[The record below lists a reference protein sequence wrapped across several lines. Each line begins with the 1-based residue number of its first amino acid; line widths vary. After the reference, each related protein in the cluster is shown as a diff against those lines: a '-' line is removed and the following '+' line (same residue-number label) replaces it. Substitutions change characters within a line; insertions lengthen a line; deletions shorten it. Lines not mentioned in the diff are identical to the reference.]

1 MREVILDTETTGL
14 DPKLGHRLV
23 EIGAVELV
31 NHTPTGVNY
40 QTYLNPERDVDP
52 GAQEIHGLT
61 NEFLKQHPTF
71 GDISAE
77 FIDFLSNSTLVIH
90 NAPFDL
96 AFINMELNR
105 LGEPLISS
113 EKVIDTL
120 VLARKKFPGA
130 QANLDALCRR
140 FAIENRHR
148 ELHGALVDAAL
159 LADVYIELIGGK
171 EPTLGLS
178 AKKTNSTLA
187 EERTRVYQK
196 PRSFPVSEEELELHR
211 AFVKT
216 LINPIWDKT

>member
-1 MREVILDTETTGL
+1 MREIILDTETTGL
-14 DPKLGHRLV
+14 DPKMGHRLV
-23 EIGAVELV
+23 EIGAVELI

-40 QTYLNPERDVDP
+40 QTYINPERDVDP

-61 NEFLKQHPTF
+61 NEFLKQHPAF

-77 FIDFLSNSTLVIH
+77 FMSFLSDSTLIIH

-96 AFINMELNR
+96 AFINMELSR
-105 LGEPLISS
+105 LEVTPISS
-113 EKVIDTL
+113 ERVIDTL

-130 QANLDALCRR
+130 QANLDALCRK

-178 AKKTNSTLA
+178 DKKSKAVA
-187 EERTRVYQK
+187 EETARVYQS

-216 LINPIWDKT
+216 LRNPIWDRS

>member
-1 MREVILDTETTGL
+1 MREIILDTETTGL
-14 DPKLGHRLV
+14 DPKMGHRLV
-23 EIGAVELV
+23 EIGAVELI

-40 QTYLNPERDVDP
+40 QTYINPERDVDP

-71 GDISAE
+71 GDVSAE
-77 FIDFLSNSTLVIH
+77 FMDFLSDSTLVIH

-105 LGEPLISS
+105 LGEPSISS
-113 EKVIDTL
+113 ERVIDTL

-178 AKKTNSTLA
+178 AKKINTVA
-187 EERTRVYQK
+187 EDTTRVYQK
-196 PRSFPVSEEELELHR
+196 PRSFPVTEEELELHR

>member
-1 MREVILDTETTGL
+1 MREIILDTETTGL
-14 DPKLGHRLV
+14 DPKMGHRLV
-23 EIGAVELV
+23 EIGAVELI

-40 QTYLNPERDVDP
+40 QTYINPERDVDP

-71 GDISAE
+71 GDVSAE
-77 FIDFLSNSTLVIH
+77 FIDFLSDSTLVIH

-105 LGEPLISS
+105 LGEPSISS
-113 EKVIDTL
+113 ERVIDTL

-178 AKKTNSTLA
+178 AKKTNTVA
-187 EERTRVYQK
+187 EDTTRVYQK
-196 PRSFPVSEEELELHR
+196 PRSFPVTEEELELHR

>member
-1 MREVILDTETTGL
+1 MREIILDTETTGL
-14 DPKLGHRLV
+14 DPKMGHRLV
-23 EIGAVELV
+23 EIGAVELI

-40 QTYLNPERDVDP
+40 QTYINPERDVDP

-77 FIDFLSNSTLVIH
+77 FLDFLSNSTLVIH

-105 LGEPLISS
+105 LGEPSISS
-113 EKVIDTL
+113 ERVIDTL

-178 AKKTNSTLA
+178 AKKTNTVA
-187 EERTRVYQK
+187 EDTTRVYQK
-196 PRSFPVSEEELELHR
+196 PRSFPVTEEELKLHR

>member
-1 MREVILDTETTGL
+1 MREIILDTETTGL
-14 DPKLGHRLV
+14 DPKMGHRLV
-23 EIGAVELV
+23 EIGAVELI

-40 QTYLNPERDVDP
+40 QTYINPERDVDP

-77 FIDFLSNSTLVIH
+77 FIDFLSDSTLVIH

-105 LGEPLISS
+105 LGEPSISS
-113 EKVIDTL
+113 ERVIDTL

-178 AKKTNSTLA
+178 AKKTNTVA
-187 EERTRVYQK
+187 EDTTRVYQK
-196 PRSFPVSEEELELHR
+196 PRSFPVTEEELELHR

>member
-1 MREVILDTETTGL
+1 MDTETTGL
-14 DPKLGHRLV
+14 DPKTGHRLV
-23 EIGAVELV
+23 EIGAVELI

-40 QTYLNPERDVDP
+40 QTYINPERNVDA

-61 NEFLKQHPTF
+61 NEFLEQHPTF
-71 GDISAE
+71 ADISVE
-77 FIDFLSNSTLVIH
+77 FMSFLSDSTLVIH

-96 AFINMELNR
+96 AFINMELGR
-105 LGEPLISS
+105 LGMTPICS
-113 EKVIDTL
+113 EKVVDTL

-178 AKKTNSTLA
+178 AQKAKIVA
-187 EERTRVYQK
+187 ENMTRIYQR
-196 PRSFPVSEEELELHR
+196 PRSFRVSKEELKLHR

-216 LINPIWDKT
+216 LVDPIWNKT

>member
-1 MREVILDTETTGL
+1 MREIILDTETTGL
-14 DPKLGHRLV
+14 DPKMGHRLV
-23 EIGAVELV
+23 EIGAVELI

-40 QTYLNPERDVDP
+40 QTYINPERDVDP

-71 GDISAE
+71 GDISAK

-105 LGEPLISS
+105 LGEPSISS
-113 EKVIDTL
+113 ERVIDTL

-178 AKKTNSTLA
+178 AKKTNTVA
-187 EERTRVYQK
+187 EDTTRVYQK
-196 PRSFPVSEEELELHR
+196 PRSFPVTEEELELHR

>member
-1 MREVILDTETTGL
+1 MREIILDTETTGL
-14 DPKLGHRLV
+14 DPKMGHRLV
-23 EIGAVELV
+23 EIGAVELI

-40 QTYLNPERDVDP
+40 QTYINPERDVDP
-52 GAQEIHGLT
+52 GAQEVHGLT

-105 LGEPLISS
+105 LGEPSISS
-113 EKVIDTL
+113 ERVIDTL
-120 VLARKKFPGA
+120 VLARRKFPGA

-178 AKKTNSTLA
+178 AKKTNTVA
-187 EERTRVYQK
+187 ENTTRVYQK
-196 PRSFPVSEEELELHR
+196 PRSFPVTEEELELHR

>member
-1 MREVILDTETTGL
+1 MREIILDTETTGL
-14 DPKLGHRLV
+14 DPNMGHRLV
-23 EIGAVELV
+23 EIGAVELI

-40 QTYLNPERDVDP
+40 QTYINPERDVDP
-52 GAQEIHGLT
+52 GAQGIHGLT
-61 NEFLKQHPTF
+61 NEFLKQHPAF
-71 GDISAE
+71 GDISTE
-77 FIDFLSNSTLVIH
+77 FMNFLSDSTLIIH

-96 AFINMELNR
+96 AFINMELSR
-105 LGEPLISS
+105 LGVAPISS
-113 EKVIDTL
+113 ERVIDTL

-178 AKKTNSTLA
+178 AKKSKTVA
-187 EERTRVYQK
+187 EDIARVYQN

-211 AFVKT
+211 AFVET
-216 LINPIWDKT
+216 LKNPIWDKT

>member
-1 MREVILDTETTGL
+1 MREIILDTETTGL
-14 DPKLGHRLV
+14 DPNMGHRLV
-23 EIGAVELV
+23 EIGAVELI

-40 QTYLNPERDVDP
+40 QTYINPERDVDP

-61 NEFLKQHPTF
+61 NEFLKQQPVF

-77 FIDFLSNSTLVIH
+77 FMSFLSDSTLIIH

-96 AFINMELNR
+96 AFINMELSR
-105 LGEPLISS
+105 LEVTPISS
-113 EKVIDTL
+113 ERVIDTL

-178 AKKTNSTLA
+178 AKKSKMVADDTA
-187 EERTRVYQK
+187 RVYQN

-211 AFVKT
+211 AFVET
-216 LINPIWDKT
+216 LKNPIWEKA

>member
-1 MREVILDTETTGL
+1 MREIILDTETTGL
-14 DPKLGHRLV
+14 DPKMGHRLV
-23 EIGAVELV
+23 EIGAVELI

-40 QTYLNPERDVDP
+40 QTYINPERDVDP

-105 LGEPLISS
+105 LGEPSISS
-113 EKVIDTL
+113 ERVIDTL

-178 AKKTNSTLA
+178 AKKTNTVA
-187 EERTRVYQK
+187 EDTTRVYQK
-196 PRSFPVSEEELELHR
+196 PRSFPVTEEELELHR
-211 AFVKT
+211 AFVQT

>member
-1 MREVILDTETTGL
+1 MREIILDTETTGL
-14 DPKLGHRLV
+14 DPKMGHRLV
-23 EIGAVELV
+23 EIGAVELI

-40 QTYLNPERDVDP
+40 QTYINPERDVDP

-105 LGEPLISS
+105 LGEPSISS
-113 EKVIDTL
+113 ERVIDTL

-178 AKKTNSTLA
+178 AKKTNAVDEDT
-187 EERTRVYQK
+187 TRVYQK
-196 PRSFPVSEEELELHR
+196 PRSFPVTEEELELHR

>member
-1 MREVILDTETTGL
+1 MREIILDTETTGL

-23 EIGAVELV
+23 EIGAVELI

-40 QTYLNPERDVDP
+40 QTYINPERDVDP

-61 NEFLKQHPTF
+61 NEFLKQHPAF
-71 GDISAE
+71 KDISTE
-77 FIDFLSNSTLVIH
+77 FMNFLSDSTLIIH

-96 AFINMELNR
+96 AFINMELSR
-105 LGEPLISS
+105 LGVAPISS
-113 EKVIDTL
+113 ERVIDTL

-178 AKKTNSTLA
+178 AEKSKTVA
-187 EERTRVYQK
+187 EDIARVYQN

-211 AFVKT
+211 AFVET
-216 LINPIWDKT
+216 LKNPIWDKT

>member
-1 MREVILDTETTGL
+1 MREIILDTETTGL
-14 DPKLGHRLV
+14 DPKTGHRLI
-23 EIGAVELV
+23 EIGAVELI

-40 QTYLNPERDVDP
+40 QTYINPERDVDG

-71 GDISAE
+71 ADISVE
-77 FIDFLSNSTLVIH
+77 FMNFLSDSTLVIH

-96 AFINMELNR
+96 TFINMELSR
-105 LGEPLISS
+105 LGMTPICS
-113 EKVIDTL
+113 ERVIDTL

-130 QANLDALCRR
+130 QASLDALCRR

-148 ELHGALVDAAL
+148 KLHGALVDAAL

-178 AKKTNSTLA
+178 AQKAKMVAVNT
-187 EERTRVYQK
+187 TRVYQR
-196 PRSFPVSEEELELHR
+196 PRSFRVSKEELKLHR

-216 LINPIWDKT
+216 LVDPIWNKT

>member
-1 MREVILDTETTGL
+1 MREIILDTETTGL
-14 DPKLGHRLV
+14 DPKMGHRLV
-23 EIGAVELV
+23 EIGAVELI

-40 QTYLNPERDVDP
+40 QTYINPERDVDP

-71 GDISAE
+71 GEISAE

-105 LGEPLISS
+105 LGEPSISS
-113 EKVIDTL
+113 ERVIDTL

-178 AKKTNSTLA
+178 AKKTNTVA
-187 EERTRVYQK
+187 EDTTRVYQK
-196 PRSFPVSEEELELHR
+196 PRSFPVTEKELELHR

>member
-1 MREVILDTETTGL
+1 MREIILDTETTGL
-14 DPKLGHRLV
+14 DPKMGHRLV
-23 EIGAVELV
+23 EIGAVELI

-40 QTYLNPERDVDP
+40 QTYINPERDVDP

-61 NEFLKQHPTF
+61 KEFLKQHPTF

-105 LGEPLISS
+105 LGEPSISS
-113 EKVIDTL
+113 ERVIDTL

-178 AKKTNSTLA
+178 AKKTNAVDEDT
-187 EERTRVYQK
+187 TRVYQK
-196 PRSFPVSEEELELHR
+196 PRSFPVTEEELELHR

>member
-1 MREVILDTETTGL
+1 MREIILDTETTGL
-14 DPKLGHRLV
+14 DPKMGHRLV
-23 EIGAVELV
+23 EIGAIELI

-40 QTYLNPERDVDP
+40 QTYINPERDVDP

-61 NEFLKQHPTF
+61 NEFLKQHPAF
-71 GDISAE
+71 GDISTE
-77 FIDFLSNSTLVIH
+77 FMNFLSDSTLIIH

-96 AFINMELNR
+96 AFINMELSR
-105 LGEPLISS
+105 LGVAPISS
-113 EKVIDTL
+113 ERVIDTL

-171 EPTLGLS
+171 EPTLSLS
-178 AKKTNSTLA
+178 AKKSKTVA
-187 EERTRVYQK
+187 EDIARVYQN

-211 AFVKT
+211 AFVET
-216 LINPIWDKT
+216 LKNPIWDKT

>member
-1 MREVILDTETTGL
+1 MREIVLDTETTGL
-14 DPKLGHRLV
+14 DPKMGHRLV
-23 EIGAVELV
+23 EIGAVELI

-40 QTYLNPERDVDP
+40 QTYINPERDVDP

-61 NEFLKQHPTF
+61 NGFLKQQPLF
-71 GDISAE
+71 EDVCSEIMN
-77 FIDFLSNSTLVIH
+77 FLSDSTLIIH

-96 AFINMELNR
+96 AFINMELSR
-105 LGEPLISS
+105 LGVAPISS
-113 EKVIDTL
+113 ERVIDTL

-171 EPTLGLS
+171 EPTLGFS
-178 AKKTNSTLA
+178 AKKSKTVA
-187 EERTRVYQK
+187 EDIARVYQN

-211 AFVKT
+211 AFVET
-216 LINPIWDKT
+216 LKNPIWDKT

>member
-1 MREVILDTETTGL
+1 MREIILDTETTGL
-14 DPKLGHRLV
+14 DPKMGHRIV
-23 EIGAVELV
+23 EIGAVELI

-40 QTYLNPERDVDP
+40 QTYINPERDVDP

-96 AFINMELNR
+96 AFINMELDR
-105 LGEPLISS
+105 LGEPSISS
-113 EKVIDTL
+113 ERVIDTL

-178 AKKTNSTLA
+178 AKKSKMVADDTA
-187 EERTRVYQK
+187 RVYQN

-211 AFVKT
+211 AFVET
-216 LINPIWDKT
+216 LKNPIWEKA

>member
-1 MREVILDTETTGL
+1 MREIILDTETTGL
-14 DPKLGHRLV
+14 DPKMGHRLV
-23 EIGAVELV
+23 EIGAVELI

-40 QTYLNPERDVDP
+40 QTYINPERDVDP

-105 LGEPLISS
+105 LGEPSISS
-113 EKVIDTL
+113 ERVIDTL

-178 AKKTNSTLA
+178 AKKTNTVA
-187 EERTRVYQK
+187 EDTTRVYQK
-196 PRSFPVSEEELELHR
+196 PRSFPVTEEELELHR

>member
-1 MREVILDTETTGL
+1 MREIILDTETTGL
-14 DPKLGHRLV
+14 DPKMGHRLV
-23 EIGAVELV
+23 EIGAVELI

-40 QTYLNPERDVDP
+40 QTYINPERDVDP

-96 AFINMELNR
+96 AFINMELSR
-105 LGEPLISS
+105 LGVAPISS
-113 EKVIDTL
+113 ERVIDTL

-148 ELHGALVDAAL
+148 ELHSALVDAAL

-178 AKKTNSTLA
+178 AKKTNTVA
-187 EERTRVYQK
+187 EDTTRVYQK
-196 PRSFPVSEEELELHR
+196 PRSFPVTEEELELHR

>member
-1 MREVILDTETTGL
+1 
-14 DPKLGHRLV
+14 
-23 EIGAVELV
+23 
-31 NHTPTGVNY
+31 
-40 QTYLNPERDVDP
+40 
-52 GAQEIHGLT
+52 
-61 NEFLKQHPTF
+61 
-71 GDISAE
+71 
-77 FIDFLSNSTLVIH
+77 
-90 NAPFDL
+90 
-96 AFINMELNR
+96 MELNR
-105 LGEPLISS
+105 LGEPTISS

-178 AKKTNSTLA
+178 AKKTNTVA
-187 EERTRVYQK
+187 EDKTRVYQR
-196 PRSFPVSEEELELHR
+196 PRSFPVSEEELELHL

-216 LINPIWDKT
+216 LINPIWDEN

>member
-1 MREVILDTETTGL
+1 MREIILDTETTGL
-14 DPKLGHRLV
+14 DPNMGHRLV
-23 EIGAVELV
+23 EIGAVELI

-40 QTYLNPERDVDP
+40 QTYINPERDVDP

-61 NEFLKQHPTF
+61 NEFLKQHPAF
-71 GDISAE
+71 GDISTE
-77 FIDFLSNSTLVIH
+77 FINFLSDSTLIIH

-96 AFINMELNR
+96 AFINMELSR
-105 LGEPLISS
+105 LGVAPISS
-113 EKVIDTL
+113 ERVIDTL

-171 EPTLGLS
+171 EPTLSLS
-178 AKKTNSTLA
+178 AKKSKTVA
-187 EERTRVYQK
+187 DDIARVYQN

-211 AFVKT
+211 AFVET
-216 LINPIWDKT
+216 LKNPIWDKT

>member
-1 MREVILDTETTGL
+1 MREIILDTETTGL
-14 DPKLGHRLV
+14 DPKMGHRLV
-23 EIGAVELV
+23 EIGAVELI

-40 QTYLNPERDVDP
+40 QTYINPERDVDP

-61 NEFLKQHPTF
+61 KEFLKQHPTF

-105 LGEPLISS
+105 LGEPSISS
-113 EKVIDTL
+113 ERVIDTL

-178 AKKTNSTLA
+178 AKKTNTVA
-187 EERTRVYQK
+187 EDTTRVYQK
-196 PRSFPVSEEELELHR
+196 PRSFPVTEEELELHR

-216 LINPIWDKT
+216 LINPIWNKT

>member
-1 MREVILDTETTGL
+1 MREIILDTETTGL
-14 DPKLGHRLV
+14 DPKMGHRLV
-23 EIGAVELV
+23 EIGAVELI

-40 QTYLNPERDVDP
+40 QTYINPERDVDP

-61 NEFLKQHPTF
+61 NEFLKQHPVF

-77 FIDFLSNSTLVIH
+77 FMNFLSDSTLIIH

-96 AFINMELNR
+96 AFINMELR
-105 LGEPLISS
+105 QLGVAPISS
-113 EKVIDTL
+113 ERVIDTL

-130 QANLDALCRR
+130 QVNLDALCRR

-159 LADVYIELIGGK
+159 LADVYIEIIGGK

-178 AKKTNSTLA
+178 AKKSKPVA
-187 EERTRVYQK
+187 EDVARVYQN

-216 LINPIWDKT
+216 LKNPIWDKT

>member
-1 MREVILDTETTGL
+1 MREIILDTETTGL
-14 DPKLGHRLV
+14 DPKMGHRLV
-23 EIGAVELV
+23 EIGAVELI

-40 QTYLNPERDVDP
+40 QTYINPERDVDP

-61 NEFLKQHPTF
+61 NEFLKQHPKF

-105 LGEPLISS
+105 LGEPSISS
-113 EKVIDTL
+113 ERVIDTL

-178 AKKTNSTLA
+178 AKKTNTVA
-187 EERTRVYQK
+187 EDTKRVYQK
-196 PRSFPVSEEELELHR
+196 PRSFPVTEEELELHR

>member
-1 MREVILDTETTGL
+1 MREIILDTETTGL
-14 DPKLGHRLV
+14 DPSMGHRLV
-23 EIGAVELV
+23 EIGAVELI

-40 QTYLNPERDVDP
+40 QTYINPKRDVDP

-61 NEFLKQHPTF
+61 NEFLKQHPAF
-71 GDISAE
+71 GDISTE
-77 FIDFLSNSTLVIH
+77 FINFLSDSTLIIH

-96 AFINMELNR
+96 AFINMELSR
-105 LGEPLISS
+105 LGVAPISS
-113 EKVIDTL
+113 ERVIDTL

-178 AKKTNSTLA
+178 AKNSKTVA
-187 EERTRVYQK
+187 EDKARVYQN

-211 AFVKT
+211 AFVET
-216 LINPIWDKT
+216 LKNPIWDKT

>member
-40 QTYLNPERDVDP
+40 QTYINPERDVDP

-178 AKKTNSTLA
+178 AKKTNNILA

-196 PRSFPVSEEELELHR
+196 PRSFPVSQEELELHR

>member
-1 MREVILDTETTGL
+1 M
-14 DPKLGHRLV
+14 GHRLV
-23 EIGAVELV
+23 EIGAVELI

-40 QTYLNPERDVDP
+40 QTYINPERVVDP

-105 LGEPLISS
+105 LGEPSISS
-113 EKVIDTL
+113 ERVIDTL

-178 AKKTNSTLA
+178 AKKTNTVA
-187 EERTRVYQK
+187 EDTTRVYQK
-196 PRSFPVSEEELELHR
+196 PRSFPVTEEELELHR

>member
-1 MREVILDTETTGL
+1 MREIILDTETTGL
-14 DPKLGHRLV
+14 DPKMGHRLV
-23 EIGAVELV
+23 EIGAVELI

-40 QTYLNPERDVDP
+40 QTYINPERDVDP

-105 LGEPLISS
+105 LGEPSISS
-113 EKVIDTL
+113 ERVIDTL

-178 AKKTNSTLA
+178 AKKTNTVA
-187 EERTRVYQK
+187 EDTTRVYQK
-196 PRSFPVSEEELELHR
+196 PRSFPVTEKELELHR

>member
-1 MREVILDTETTGL
+1 MREIILDTETTGL
-14 DPKLGHRLV
+14 DPRMGHRLV
-23 EIGAVELV
+23 EIGAVELI
-31 NHTPTGVNY
+31 NHAPTGVNY
-40 QTYLNPERDVDP
+40 QTYINPERDVDP
-52 GAQEIHGLT
+52 GAQEVHGLT
-61 NEFLKQHPTF
+61 NDFLKQYPAF

-77 FIDFLSNSTLVIH
+77 FMNFLSDSTLIIH

-96 AFINMELNR
+96 AFINMELSR
-105 LGEPLISS
+105 LGIAPISS
-113 EKVIDTL
+113 ERVIDTL

-178 AKKTNSTLA
+178 AKKSKTVAKDTA
-187 EERTRVYQK
+187 RVYQN

-216 LINPIWDKT
+216 LRNPIWDKT